1 MSENDYKNI
10 FNSEIEE
17 KNILILKLDKI
28 NYLENIIL
36 PKIVNN
42 ESLENEIYLSILLI
56 KYKNDLQINIIE
68 TLLEKKKKRI
78 YLYI

>member
-10 FNSEIEE
+10 FNSELEE

-28 NYLENIIL
+28 NYLENTIL

-42 ESLENEIYLSILLI
+42 ESLENEIYLSILLMM
-56 KYKNDLQINIIE
+56 
-68 TLLEKKKKRI
+68 
-78 YLYI
+78 